1 MRHCGL
7 QEWRGG
13 RPLQG
18 YGVVML
24 LRDGGGD
31 GYQRGKGV
39 VLLLGEGGG
48 DSTKGKGG

>member
-18 YGVVML
+18 YGVVMFV
-24 LRDGGGD
+24 
-31 GYQRGKGV
+31 GYQGGKGV
-39 VLLLGEGGG
+39 VLLMGEGGG